1 MVEIRTF
8 FAYELK
14 DESEF
19 IELNISEKD
28 LIHNLTP
35 EKVLILI
42 REDLRRIFIWKGAKS
57 SVKKKF
63 ISSKAARELQA
74 ELMENPSFH
83 HCKIVSVDQGDE
95 VQEFLD
101 IFNLESMEV
110 KEKMPDLRYIR
121 NREKPQF
128 KKTKVYTEGHR
139 RFLQE
144 FRNELLLRSSHK
156 FHEEREFQINKYLK
170 LKLIE
175 GQTVIYIDDK
185 PFHQCKYLL
194 LNLAEKDFTK
204 FDHIDSIDEA
214 FQIYNKMDKQHERDH
229 YLIDPKSEFIGH
241 CSNLQAWY
249 EYDYDLRILHSSLS
263 IPLLKKLALLG
274 DKKAIIRLKE
284 SIATRIASKNF
295 NTIIF
300 YLNEEYLA
308 LFSNEELEVM
318 FEDWLYNNISFNF
331 MEKRRLW
338 YPLLREMTERGIS
351 QAKKIIKKEI
361 VFSLNE
367 EKNQQ
372 YRYLLQK
379 NFFKYLSLEDLEDLY
394 DFVPKTDILALRRIE
409 SLILKATLR
418 KRESN
423 AMGKFQAHG
432 IWRV

>member
-1 MVEIRTF
+1 MAETRSF

-14 DESEF
+14 DEG
-19 IELNISEKD
+19 ELIKLDLSEKD
-28 LIHNLTP
+28 LLHNLTP

-42 REDLRRIFIWKGAKS
+42 REDLRRIFIWKGARS
-57 SVKKKF
+57 PVKKRF
-63 ISSKAARELQA
+63 MSSKAARELQST
-74 ELMENPSFH
+74 LMKNASFH

-101 IFNLESMEV
+101 AFNLESMEV

-121 NREKPQF
+121 NSEKPQF
-128 KKTKVYTEGHR
+128 RKTKVYSEGHR

-144 FRNELLLRSSHK
+144 FRDDLLLRTSHK
-156 FHEEREFQINKYLK
+156 YHEKREFQINKYLK

-175 GQTVIYIDDK
+175 GQTVIYVNDK

-194 LNLAEKDFTK
+194 LNLTEKDFAK
-204 FDHIDSIDEA
+204 FEHIDSIDEA
-214 FQIYNKMDKQHERDH
+214 FQIYNKMEKNHERDH
-229 YLIDPKSEFIGH
+229 DLIDPISEFIGH

-249 EYDYDLRILHSSLS
+249 ENDYDLRILHSSLS
-263 IPLLKKLALLG
+263 IPLLRKLALLG

-284 SIATRIASKNF
+284 SIATRIASKSF

-308 LFSNEELEVM
+308 LFSNDELEVM
-318 FEDWLYNNISFNF
+318 FDEWLYNNVGFTF

-338 YPLLREMTERGIS
+338 YPLLREMTERGIL
-351 QAKKIIKKEI
+351 QAKNIIKKEI
-361 VFSLNE
+361 ISSLKE
-367 EKNQQ
+367 EKNYQ

-379 NFFKYLSLEDLEDLY
+379 GFLTLLALEDLEELY
-394 DFVPKTDILALRRIE
+394 DFVPKTDILALRGIE

-418 KRESN
+418 KREKKNQKEKS
-423 AMGKFQAHG
+423 
-432 IWRV
+432 

>member
-1 MVEIRTF
+1 MAETRSF

-14 DESEF
+14 DEG
-19 IELNISEKD
+19 ELIKLDISEKD
-28 LIHNLTP
+28 LLHNLTP

-42 REDLRRIFIWKGAKS
+42 REDLRRIFIWKGARS
-57 SVKKKF
+57 PVKKRF
-63 ISSKAARELQA
+63 MSSKAARELQST
-74 ELMENPSFH
+74 LMKNASFH

-101 IFNLESMEV
+101 AFNLESMEV

-121 NREKPQF
+121 NSEKPQF
-128 KKTKVYTEGHR
+128 RKTKVYSEGHR

-144 FRNELLLRSSHK
+144 FRVDLLLRTSHK
-156 FHEEREFQINKYLK
+156 YHEKRELQINKYLK

-175 GQTVIYIDDK
+175 GQTVIYVNDK

-194 LNLAEKDFTK
+194 LNLTEKDFEK
-204 FDHIDSIDEA
+204 FEHIDSIDEA
-214 FQIYNKMDKQHERDH
+214 FQIYNKMEKNHERDH
-229 YLIDPKSEFIGH
+229 DLIDPISEFIGH

-249 EYDYDLRILHSSLS
+249 ENDYDLRILHSSLS
-263 IPLLKKLALLG
+263 IPLLRKLALLG

-284 SIATRIASKNF
+284 SIATRIASKSF

-308 LFSNEELEVM
+308 LFSNDELEVM
-318 FEDWLYNNISFNF
+318 FDEWLYNNVGFTF

-338 YPLLREMTERGIS
+338 YPLLREMTERGIL
-351 QAKKIIKKEI
+351 QAKNIIKKEI
-361 VFSLNE
+361 ISSLKE
-367 EKNQQ
+367 EKNYQ

-379 NFFKYLSLEDLEDLY
+379 GFLTLLALEDLEELY
-394 DFVPKTDILALRRIE
+394 DFVPKTDILALRGIE

-418 KRESN
+418 KREKKNQKEKS
-423 AMGKFQAHG
+423 
-432 IWRV
+432 